1 VNAGIINTPALNV
14 ADSIKSP
21 LIVTSHIQVMPGDTA
36 FFIGDAPQYWFSLPP
51 SLFAGNIAGYF
62 GTFSTGIG
70 LGNQFTGSAFES
82 NAVGTGLT
90 VSSRLSVGI
99 GFAFTNNI
107 DNTIMLGWQK
117 PILTVVGGGNGKV
130 GIGLT
135 NPSTAFEVN
144 GNITV
149 DADQTNTWT
158 QSHWKTP
165 IIIDNGSAI
174 RTAAP
179 GGFIQKY
186 LGFGMTDDAGAA
198 GWYWMVQGTTDNSE
212 TASYPMSLTYDNT
225 YTYPD
230 NPLLDVAG
238 TIRAHEV
245 KVCVS
250 GCDFVF
256 DKHYKLMPMDKLEV
270 YLKLHHHLPGIAS
283 AKEMQSNDVSLGQ
296 MASQL
301 LQKDEEQTLYILQLN
316 KELKQQ
322 GDEIN
327 QLQKEMSELKDD
339 KGK

>member
-186 LGFGMTDDAGAA
+186 LGFGMTDDAGSA
-198 GWYWMVQGTTDNSE
+198 GWFWMVESHTDNSDN
-212 TASYPMSLTYDNT
+212 TCYPMSLT
-225 YTYPD
+225 
-230 NPLLDVAG
+230 LDQ
-238 TIRAHEV
+238 
-245 KVCVS
+245 S
-250 GCDFVF
+250 GNATLTLSQNGWCDYVF
-256 DKHYKLMPMDKLEV
+256 DKGYKPMSIENKQKF
-270 YLKLHHHLPGIAS
+270 YTTYKHLPGIDP
-283 AKEMQSNDVSLGQ
+283 ENIVDNDGLNIGKNIKGIVQ
-296 MASQL
+296 NV
-301 LQKDEEQTLYILQLN
+301 EENRLDITAIYKLVQEQNSKI
-316 KELKQQ
+316 KQQ
-322 GDEIN
+322 SKIIN
-327 QLQKEMSELKDD
+327 ALEQKIKNLESQK
-339 KGK
+339 